1 MLAHMKMS
9 RTRGK
14 MATVTVKSSTG
25 ETTSVFE
32 IPKTALTS
40 FMGTLRKIGTPV
52 KERHSVTADEVFKQ
66 LDKKYGRAGSIL
78 RGARA
83 KEGLTQEELAEKAGI
98 EQADLSKM
106 ENGKLSIG
114 RERAKRLGEVLRI
127 DYRLFL

>member
-1 MLAHMKMS
+1 MPAHMKMP
-9 RTRGK
+9 RTKGK
-14 MATVTVKSSTG
+14 MATVTVKSSPEEATF
-25 ETTSVFE
+25 VFE
-32 IPKTALTS
+32 IPKTALSS
-40 FMGTLRKIGTPV
+40 FMGTLKKIGTPIS
-52 KERHSVTADEVFKQ
+52 ERDSIPADEIFKG

-83 KEGLTQEELAEKAGI
+83 KEGLTQEELAKKAGI

-114 RERAKRLGEVLRI
+114 RERAKRLGEVLGI